1 MQGRQRKQCISQ
13 KWKEATASDKRQF
26 VYLEK
31 DAPSIFKSKDQIDTT
46 MLDDALKQELAF
58 SPLRRPK
65 CTGFVSTDNEED
77 VTYEVGIFRLKLFL
91 TTAVLKPAAFK
102 KMKNNKTLRVT
113 AYVDDKINFWVTKI
127 ENDKPVGTSLIEL
140 ILLPDGI
147 ASLKKVQ
154 HDIYDVARE
163 SPCLARI
170 IAQTANA
177 YDQQKQRRIKLAK
190 ELQKNA
196 EEERLQKV
204 KKLLTRKSYL
214 LAKEKL
220 LARKRETEESLKED
234 QERRKNSPSLSKL
247 RGIGGI
253 CKLYSKHKTPNV
265 SPPMTP
271 RRLSPAPGSRKCD
284 SPVLVRL
291 LEEIEDAKRRS

>member
-1 MQGRQRKQCISQ
+1 
-13 KWKEATASDKRQF
+13 
-26 VYLEK
+26 
-31 DAPSIFKSKDQIDTT
+31 

-190 ELQKNA
+190 ELQK
-196 EEERLQKV
+196 KV
-204 KKLLTRKSYL
+204 STPATAAPVSAQDKLKRVLTCKRRK
-214 LAKEKL
+214 
-220 LARKRETEESLKED
+220 EESLKED
-234 QERRKNSPSLSKL
+234 HERRKNSPSLRKL

-253 CKLYSKHKTPNV
+253 CKLISKRKISTPNV

-271 RRLSPAPGSRKCD
+271 RRLSPAPG
-284 SPVLVRL
+284 
-291 LEEIEDAKRRS
+291 